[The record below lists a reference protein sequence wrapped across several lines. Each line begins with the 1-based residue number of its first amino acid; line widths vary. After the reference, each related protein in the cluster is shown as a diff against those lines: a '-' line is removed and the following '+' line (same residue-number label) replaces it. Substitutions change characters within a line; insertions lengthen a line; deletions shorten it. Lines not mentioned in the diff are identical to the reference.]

1 MGTRQVFDSL
11 HDDRFQLNHRK
22 EMMGAET
29 NDGTQKDRQTHVRA
43 TIGLACNTMAFLF
56 WWHSVY

>member
-29 NDGTQKDRQTHVRA
+29 NDGTQKDRHTC
-43 TIGLACNTMAFLF
+43 GPP
-56 WWHSVY
+56 